1 MHPII
6 TIALRAAHDAAEAI
20 AHSSDRLDRVKILD
34 ESESGFLTSM
44 DKDSEKTILYH
55 LKKAYPE
62 HSYHS
67 RVSGLIEG
75 EDKNTVWLIDPLV
88 GNWNFSR
95 GYCQFAVSIA
105 CQIEGKVQHAVVVNS
120 IQNEEYVASRGKG
133 AHLNSRRI
141 RVTNRSDLTDALLS
155 LNTKADNLSRM
166 IELQQRLVEYQ
177 THIRI
182 SGCTTLDLLATAAGK
197 IDAGWASMDNSVT
210 LTAALLVLQEAG
222 GLVGDQNGNPGLSAA
237 EELVFGNPKCF
248 KQLLQLLP

>member
-34 ESESGFLTSM
+34 DSESGFLTSM

-62 HSYHS
+62 HCYHS

-75 EDKNTVWLIDPLV
+75 EDKNTVWLVDPLV

-141 RVTNRSDLTDALLS
+141 RVADRADLSDALIS
-155 LNTKADNLSRM
+155 LNTKVDRFARM
-166 IELQQRLVEYQ
+166 IELQRLLGEYQ
-177 THIRI
+177 PHIRI
-182 SGCTTLDLLATAAGK
+182 SGCTSLDLLATAAGK
-197 IDAGWASMDNSVT
+197 IDAGWACMENPVT
-210 LTAALLVLQEAG
+210 LAAALLVLQEAG
-222 GLVGDQNGNPGLSAA
+222 GLAGDQYGNPDLSKAQ
-237 EELVFGNPKCF
+237 ELVFANPKLF
-248 KQLLQLLP
+248 KQLLKLLP